1 MSGSKRKS
9 SGDVA
14 GTAKK
19 CQARTTE
26 TKVKRIKRLERGEK
40 MVDDAPFFNMNRSTI
55 GTILNK
61 DKIMEQVKSGAPM
74 MSRIL

>member
-1 MSGSKRKS
+1 
-9 SGDVA
+9 
-14 GTAKK
+14 
-19 CQARTTE
+19 
-26 TKVKRIKRLERGEK
+26 